1 VTKAAWIA
9 ALYILSFATVMAMY
23 YGLQKA
29 GTWPA

>member
-1 VTKAAWIA
+1 MLEE
-9 ALYILSFATVMAMY
+9 ALIRLCFATVMAMY